1 MLAADWMVPIVPAIE
16 ICNLNFEYSHL
27 APAAC
32 SQEVPA
38 LNGTIHYSLSTKI
51 LITLF

>member
-1 MLAADWMVPIVPAIE
+1 MIPIAPAIE
-16 ICNLNFEYSHL
+16 TYNLNFEYSHL

-38 LNGTIHYSLSTKI
+38 LNGTIHYP
-51 LITLF
+51 LFTIH